1 MLKIDGFNL
10 TQRIAYNA
18 IFSSVARVL
27 EMIIGLVI
35 IKLTTNYLGLDGFG
49 DYGTVMAFVYI
60 FSVLADFGL
69 YSIVVREI
77 SDKNANEDKIIN
89 NAFTIRIVLGAL
101 VMSSAYLFSFLL
113 PYSNE
118 VRFGVLIAS
127 FGYWIFNAI
136 QVMMGLFQKHLAMD
150 KVSVAEFL
158 GRLAQFVVIILCVKY
173 NLGFYWILAALFI
186 GGLFNLSFVFLY
198 SKQFIK
204 LRLAFDFSVWKDLII
219 KAFPLAVSAILVLV
233 YFKLDTVLLSVMK
246 ESRDVGIYSLAY
258 RVMETLIF
266 FPSMIVGLTMP
277 LMSRF
282 VFEDKE
288 KFKSI
293 VQRTLNFLLIA
304 IVPVVLG
311 IFVVAEKL
319 IYLLSKPEFS
329 DSISVLRILAVA
341 LGFIFLGALF
351 SNVIIALKRQK
362 YLAYIYFIGAVFNI
376 VANLIFIPKYSY
388 FGAAWTTLATEFL
401 VTTLML
407 FAIYKEAKFLPSFQ
421 GLFKCLIA
429 GMAMVLVLNSL
440 YSMNIFLL
448 VILGAVVYGA
458 VIYVI
463 GGVSKED
470 MSKLLQKRV

>member
-1 MLKIDGFNL
+1 MLKIDALNL

-27 EMIIGLVI
+27 QMIIGLVI
-35 IKLTTNYLGLDGFG
+35 IKLTTNYLGLAGFG

-77 SDKNANEDKIIN
+77 AEKDADEEQVIN
-89 NAFTIRIVLGAL
+89 NAFTIRMVLGAL
-101 VMSSAYLFSFLL
+101 VMSSAFLFSFLL
-113 PYSNE
+113 PYSYE
-118 VRFGVLIAS
+118 VRFGILVAS

-158 GRLAQFVVIILCVKY
+158 GRLAQFVTIILCVQY
-173 NLGFYWILAALFI
+173 NLGFYGILSALFV
-186 GGLFNLSFVFLY
+186 GGVFNLFFVFLF
-198 SKQFIK
+198 SKKFIK
-204 LRLAFDFSVWKDLII
+204 LRFAFDFSIWKDLII
-219 KAFPLAVSAILVLV
+219 KAFPLAISAIMVLI
-233 YFKLDTVLLSVMK
+233 YFKLDTVLLSVMQ

-282 VFEDKE
+282 AFEDRE

-304 IVPVVLG
+304 IVPVVMG

-319 IYLLSKPEFS
+319 IYLLSKPEFF
-329 DSISVLRILAVA
+329 DSIAVLRILAVA
-341 LGFIFLGALF
+341 LGLIFLGALF
-351 SNVIIALKRQK
+351 SNVIIALKKQHH
-362 YLAYIYFIGAVFNI
+362 LAYIYFVGAVFNV
-376 VANLIFIPKYSY
+376 VANLIFIPEYSY

-401 VTTLML
+401 VTVLML
-407 FAIYKEAKFLPSFQ
+407 LVIYKEAKFLPSFQ
-421 GLFKCLIA
+421 SLFPCFIA
-429 GMAMVLVLNSL
+429 GLAMVSVLNSL
-440 YSMNIFLL
+440 YSINIFYL
-448 VILGAVVYGA
+448 VALGAVVYGV

-463 GGVSKED
+463 GGVAKED

>member
-1 MLKIDGFNL
+1 MLKTDRLNL
-10 TQRIAYNA
+10 TQKIAYNA
-18 IFSSVARVL
+18 VFSSVARIL

-77 SDKNANEDKIIN
+77 SDKDANEEKVIN

-158 GRLAQFVVIILCVKY
+158 GRLAQFVVIILCVRY
-173 NLGFYWILAALFI
+173 NLGFYLTLVALFI
-186 GGLFNLSFVFLY
+186 GGIFNLFFVFLY
-198 SKQFIK
+198 SKKLIR
-204 LRLAFDFSVWKDLII
+204 LRLAFDFSIWRDLII
-219 KAFPLAVSAILVLV
+219 KAFPLAVSAVLVLV

-282 VFEDKE
+282 AFEDRE

-293 VQRTLNFLLIA
+293 VQRTLNFLLLA

-311 IFVVAEKL
+311 IFVVSEKL

-329 DSISVLRILAVA
+329 DSIIVLRILAVA

-351 SNVIIALKRQK
+351 SNVIIALKKQK
-362 YLAYIYFIGAVFNI
+362 HLAYIYFVGAVFN
-376 VANLIFIPKYSY
+376 VVVNLTFIPKYSY

-401 VTTLML
+401 VTALML
-407 FAIYKEAKFLPSFQ
+407 FVIYKEVRFLPSFR
-421 GLFKCLIA
+421 GLFKCSVAGLI
-429 GMAMVLVLNSL
+429 MVLVLQGL
-440 YSMNIFLL
+440 YFMNIFLL
-448 VILGAVVYGA
+448 ALIGALVYGS
-458 VIYVI
+458 VIYFI

-470 MSKLLQKRV
+470 MSKLFQKRV